1 MLSINN
7 KLTVSVT
14 ITPTTRGVIMG
25 IKLTVVLAI
34 PISMPAWLGDKSI
47 VFNVQPII
55 VPLLRPTNRVIRTI
69 TERGPSMKSSICL
82 NLRIELNRGLTKPLS
97 ESQCA
102 YKERPLIL
110 NYLLEMIKLTVSLT
124 ITPTTNGVIR
134 GIKLPK
140 ALLIPINLFLSHN
153 FAYNGC
159 NDSVAAKVC
168 NWLLPDTSDLETPIT
183 LPDNQ
188 N

>member
-1 MLSINN
+1 MRAN
-7 KLTVSVT
+7 KIFLTVSVT

-55 VPLLRPTNRVIRTI
+55 VPLLRPTNRVIRSGFEVSALVIATTATPTFKRAMYATTMSKNNSRVCKWRI
-69 TERGPSMKSSICL
+69 PSLGPKNMRSFESDLIRVVNSMETDVTCTTLLGK
-82 NLRIELNRGLTKPLS
+82 R
-97 ESQCA
+97 
-102 YKERPLIL
+102 YK
-110 NYLLEMIKLTVSLT
+110 KLTVSLT

-140 ALLIPINLFLSHN
+140 ALLMPIS
-153 FAYNGC
+153 
-159 NDSVAAKVC
+159 
-168 NWLLPDTSDLETPIT
+168 TPA
-183 LPDNQ
+183 
-188 N
+188 